1 MTWNVFREQLS
12 TRRSGWMSNGS
23 YLNPERNSNSGF
35 HLQLFFI
42 NSAREL
48 AKQTSGSF
56 CRKVPRQGR
65 CEPLRFVV
73 DAESHGACC
82 LVTRSKLKQLPKNRT
97 LTYLKTSKS
106 WIPR

>member
-1 MTWNVFREQLS
+1 MTWNVFRERSS

-48 AKQTSGSF
+48 AKQTSESF
-56 CRKVPRQGR
+56 CRKAPSRGR
-65 CEPLRFVV
+65 CVPLRFVV

-82 LVTRSKLKQLPKNRT
+82 WATRSKLKRLPENRT
-97 LTYLKTSKS
+97 LTYRKTSK
-106 WIPR
+106 